1 MKKLNVLALTGAMVA
16 AMSMTAFADGLMSK
30 TGNAESATK
39 YTVDFS
45 GLTEEQVASI
55 TKITADVTLDSDYVN
70 GAIGGNVDGAWA
82 APQVELSGSGQFVW
96 EPAGSLVA
104 KDDAGNLAPYAEV
117 QFWWVNNI
125 NGDESTP
132 GTATLTA
139 VTFYD
144 KDGNVVSA
152 GAGEATADVA
162 PVAYLAAI
170 VAIAGVAMVASKKRA

>member
-1 MKKLNVLALTGAMVA
+1 MKKLNVLALAGAMVA

-82 APQVELSGSGQFVW
+82 APQAELTGSGQFVW

-104 KDDAGNLAPYAEV
+104 KEYAEV

-144 KDGNVVSA
+144 KDGNVVTA